1 MSYERPRLVDLG
13 SITEH
18 TFSRCNPLGA
28 IANGGGNFPPKG
40 SADVPHHMDNHM
52 ECSGLS

>member
-1 MSYERPRLVDLG
+1 MLIEFG
-13 SITEH
+13 AITDH

>member
-1 MSYERPRLVDLG
+1 MSYEKPRLVDFG
-13 SITEH
+13 SITDH

-28 IANGGGNFPPKG
+28 LANGGGNFPPKG
-40 SADVPHHMDNHM
+40 SDDVPHHLDKHM